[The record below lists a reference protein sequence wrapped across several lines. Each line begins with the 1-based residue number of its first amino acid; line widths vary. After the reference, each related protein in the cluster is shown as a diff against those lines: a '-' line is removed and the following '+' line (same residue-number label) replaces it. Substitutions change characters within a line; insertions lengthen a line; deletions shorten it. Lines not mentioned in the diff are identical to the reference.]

1 MFVIL
6 QQHIVFWLVFFYEI
20 AFKDKRFSLCF
31 RGQELDIINLTQ
43 EHPRSRM
50 KSTRTLKIGA
60 HAVPQNFGFAYI
72 KNFRPAIL
80 HDINSG

>member
-6 QQHIVFWLVFFYEI
+6 KQDIVFRLMFFYEI
-20 AFKDKRFSLCF
+20 AFKDKGFSLCF
-31 RGQELDIINLTQ
+31 RGQKLNVINLSQ
-43 EHPRSRM
+43 KHPRSGM
-50 KSTRTLKIGA
+50 KATRILKIGA
-60 HAVPQNFGFAYI
+60 HAVSQNFGLAYI